1 MNGSC
6 FAAVFFC
13 PFFAKRHPDDSRF
26 TIHRFPRK
34 EGIPDMRQLLS
45 YLKPYKWRIALATL
59 LMAVSAVCNLLLP
72 TLMSNVLD
80 KGVYGAAEADTFG
93 YILKTAGW
101 MLGLSLLSLAS
112 VAGGYWVVYH
122 VISGYTWSLRSALF
136 RKVHGMTLAEVGR
149 IGASNLV
156 TRSTHDVGTLNWVIS
171 MLCGS
176 VIIIP
181 LMFLG
186 GVFLCMRKDFR
197 LSLVILCAVPLLLAV
212 VLLMSKKIDKL
223 WEISDEYCDKQNDL
237 VRERLRGIRVIRA
250 FDRER
255 YAHERI
261 TDATRVMA
269 DNIIR
274 ANVRMAVID
283 PLAAFALNTAAL
295 VIVYLGGV
303 RMERGSGLTPGDV
316 FAMIQYINIILGA
329 IVSVSF
335 AIVMLPHVRVA
346 ARRLSQVTESTGM
359 EDDRPA
365 EGLRF
370 SGAIELENAGYTY
383 PGGALPAL
391 SGVSLRVKPGEWVSV
406 IGGTG
411 SGKSTLAELLL
422 AFRAPTEGSLRFG
435 VTDKGT
441 GNREQGTAAGADM
454 RDAGGISPKDVRDN
468 ISCALQKSM
477 LYAGTVAEN
486 LRMGKPDASDE
497 ELWAALELAQ
507 IADFLREKPEG
518 LDFKLEPAATNISGG
533 QKQRLAIARA
543 ILKEAPIY
551 VFDDSFS
558 ALDFLTEAKVRK
570 ALNERLA
577 GRTRIVI
584 TQRVVSAMHCD
595 RIFVLSDGALV
606 GAGTHAELLESCS
619 IYREIYL
626 SQTGGGV
633 A

>member
-1 MNGSC
+1 M
-6 FAAVFFC
+6 
-13 PFFAKRHPDDSRF
+13 
-26 TIHRFPRK
+26 RK
-34 EGIPDMRQLLS
+34 LLS
-45 YLKPYKWRIALATL
+45 YLKPYKWKIALATF
-59 LMAVSAVCNLLLP
+59 LMAISAVCNLLLP

-93 YILKTAGW
+93 YILRTAGW
-101 MLGLSLLSLAS
+101 MLGISLLSLAS

-136 RKVHGMTLAEVGR
+136 RKVHTMTLAEVGR

-176 VIIIP
+176 IIIIP

-197 LSLVILCAVPLLLAV
+197 LSLVILCAVPLLIGV

-250 FDRER
+250 FDREK
-255 YAHERI
+255 YAHGRI

-274 ANVRMAVID
+274 ANVRMAIID
-283 PLAAFALNTAAL
+283 PMAAFALNTAAL
-295 VIVYLGGV
+295 VIVYLGGI

-346 ARRLSQVTESTGM
+346 AKRLSQVTESTGM

-365 EGLRF
+365 ENIRF
-370 SGAIELENAGYTY
+370 SGAIDLENVGYTY
-383 PGGALPAL
+383 PGSALPAL
-391 SGVSLRVKPGEWVSV
+391 SGVNLHVRPGEWVSV

-435 VTDKGT
+435 TVGAAI
-441 GNREQGTAAGADM
+441 GRPPEAGAPEL
-454 RDAGGISPKDVRDN
+454 RDVNDISPKDVRSN

-486 LRMGKPDASDE
+486 LRMGKPDAGDE

-518 LDFKLEPAATNISGG
+518 LNFKLEPAATNISGG

-543 ILKEAPIY
+543 ILKDAPIY

-570 ALNERLA
+570 ALNEKLA

-595 RIFVLSDGALV
+595 RIFVLADGALV